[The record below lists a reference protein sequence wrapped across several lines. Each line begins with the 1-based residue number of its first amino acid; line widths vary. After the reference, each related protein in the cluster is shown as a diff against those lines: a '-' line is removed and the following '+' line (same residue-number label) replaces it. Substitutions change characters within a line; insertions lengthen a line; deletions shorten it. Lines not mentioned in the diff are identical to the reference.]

1 MEVTFDT
8 IPSTECVE
16 ICILNDDILEARE
29 ELRVRLSQALVGE
42 NIVIATE
49 NVPVVI
55 EDTSGEKLSLPPTDY
70 I

>member
-1 MEVTFDT
+1 MTFDT

-29 ELRVRLSQALVGE
+29 ELRVCLSQELAGE
-42 NIVIATE
+42 NIVITTE
-49 NVPVVI
+49 TVPVVI
-55 EDTSGEKLSLPPTDY
+55 EDASGEKLSLPPTDY